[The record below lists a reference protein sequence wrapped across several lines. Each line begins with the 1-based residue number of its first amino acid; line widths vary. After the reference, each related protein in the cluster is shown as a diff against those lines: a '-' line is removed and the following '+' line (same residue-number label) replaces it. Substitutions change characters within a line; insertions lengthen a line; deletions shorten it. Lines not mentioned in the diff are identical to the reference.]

1 VNVSVLIAVP
11 RVSVSGDTVLGVTV
25 MIGQTRKLPLHV
37 PEHEGYVALVAVTV
51 IAYRP
56 TGEAVVVEIAP
67 VLALMVIPLGGVPPK
82 VQVNVPLMPLALGLV
97 VCV

>member
-1 VNVSVLIAVP
+1 MVP
-11 RVSVSGDTVLGVTV
+11 TVAAVLGSVTV
-25 MIGQTRKLPLHV
+25 MIGQTRKLPLHA

-56 TGEAVVVEIAP
+56 TGDAVVVESAP
-67 VLALMVIPLGGVPPK
+67 VLELIVIPLGGVPPR
-82 VQVNVPLMPLALGLV
+82 VQVNVPLIPLALGLV